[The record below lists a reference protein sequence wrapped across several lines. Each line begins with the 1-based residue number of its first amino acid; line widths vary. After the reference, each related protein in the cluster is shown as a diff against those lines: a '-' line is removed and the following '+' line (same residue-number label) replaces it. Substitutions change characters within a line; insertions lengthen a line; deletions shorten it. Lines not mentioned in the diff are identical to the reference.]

1 MSIERR
7 VFLLFS
13 TAPNYLLGGQ
23 SEVLANRS
31 GERGKMEGKSYF
43 GTTSLT
49 VLPLLQ
55 LSFKMY
61 DLSSRDLP
69 PPPVSPVAAPGSP
82 PLEVA
87 GGQEFHWAMT
97 RSSRGGGGG
106 IFLPLLFGP
115 NPVLRNLLLLIHDQK
130 PLSPPP
136 PRMITYLVSLTC
148 VQ

>member
-1 MSIERR
+1 
-7 VFLLFS
+7 
-13 TAPNYLLGGQ
+13 
-23 SEVLANRS
+23 
-31 GERGKMEGKSYF
+31 MEEKSYF

-49 VLPLLQ
+49 VLRLLQ

-69 PPPVSPVAAPGSP
+69 PPLVSPVAAPGSP

-87 GGQEFHWAMT
+87 GGQEFHWAT
-97 RSSRGGGGG
+97 RSSGGGGGG
-106 IFLPLLFGP
+106 IFRPLLFGP

-130 PLSPPP
+130 PLSSSSS

>member
-1 MSIERR
+1 MKE
-7 VFLLFS
+7 
-13 TAPNYLLGGQ
+13 
-23 SEVLANRS
+23 
-31 GERGKMEGKSYF
+31 KSYF
-43 GTTSLT
+43 GITSLT

-69 PPPVSPVAAPGSP
+69 PPPPPPVSPVAAPGPP

-97 RSSRGGGGG
+97 RSSGGGGGG

-130 PLSPPP
+130 PFSSS
-136 PRMITYLVSLTC
+136 SLA
-148 VQ
+148 